1 MAEKIATRAAYGKAL
16 VELAEQEPDLVVL
29 DADLSGSTMTKDF
42 GKAHPER
49 FFDMGIAEANMVGV
63 AAGLA
68 ACGKKTFAN
77 SFAMFAAGRAWEQVR
92 NSVAYPG
99 LNVTIVGSHGGLSVG
114 EDGATHQCIEDLA
127 IMRAIPGMTVLCP
140 CDGNEMREAVKALM
154 AYDGPAYMR
163 LGRLAVETVTDS
175 VEGYHF
181 EIGKGVLLRPGA
193 DVTVVAVGMMV
204 QEAMKAAEYLA
215 QEDIDVRVID
225 MHTIKPLDT
234 EILLAAARETGC
246 IVTSEEANIT
256 GGLGSAVSEYLSG
269 VCPVPVIRHGVGDV
283 FGRSGAAQKVLE
295 AYGLTVD
302 GIVDKVREAISIKNA
317 LMAE

>member
-16 VELAEQEPDLVVL
+16 EELAAQEPNLVVL
-29 DADLSGSTMTKDF
+29 DADLSGSTMTKGF
-42 GKAHPER
+42 GAEHPDR

-68 ACGKKTFAN
+68 TCGKKPFVN

-99 LNVTIVGSHGGLSVG
+99 LNVKVVGSHGGLSVG

-127 IMRAIPGMTVLCP
+127 IMRAIPNMTVLCP
-140 CDGNEMREAVKALM
+140 CDGNEMKQAVKALL
-154 AYDGPAYMR
+154 AYDGPAYLR
-163 LGRLAVETVTDS
+163 LGRLAVETVTDQ
-175 VEGYHF
+175 VEGYEF
-181 EIGKGVLLRPGA
+181 QIGKGVLLRDGQ

-204 QEAMKAAEYLA
+204 QMALTAADILA
-215 QEDIDVRVID
+215 EEGISVRVID

-234 EILLAAARETGC
+234 EILLAAARDTGC
-246 IVTSEEANIT
+246 IVTSEEANIV
-256 GGLGSAVSEYLSG
+256 GGLGSAVSEYLTS
-269 VCPVPVIRHGVGDV
+269 VCPVPVIRHGVEDE

-295 AYGLTVD
+295 AYHLTPA
-302 GIVDKVREAISIKNA
+302 GIADKVRQA
-317 LMAE
+317 LPLKQALTL

>member
-16 VELAEQEPDLVVL
+16 EELAAQEPNLVVL
-29 DADLSGSTMTKDF
+29 DADLSGSTMTKGF
-42 GKAHPER
+42 GAEHPDR

-68 ACGKKTFAN
+68 TCGKKPFVN

-99 LNVTIVGSHGGLSVG
+99 LNVKVVGSHGGLSVG

-127 IMRAIPGMTVLCP
+127 IMRALPNMTVLCP
-140 CDGNEMREAVKALM
+140 CDGNEMKQAVKALL
-154 AYDGPAYMR
+154 AYDGPAYLR
-163 LGRLAVETVTDS
+163 LGRLAVETVTDQ
-175 VEGYHF
+175 VEGYEF
-181 EIGKGVLLRPGA
+181 QIGKGVLLRDGQ

-204 QEAMKAAEYLA
+204 QMALTAADILA
-215 QEDIDVRVID
+215 EEGISVRVID

-234 EILLAAARETGC
+234 EILLAAARDTGC
-246 IVTSEEANIT
+246 IVTSEEANIV
-256 GGLGSAVSEYLSG
+256 GGLGSAVSEYLTS
-269 VCPVPVIRHGVGDV
+269 VCPVPVIRHGVEDE

-295 AYGLTVD
+295 AYHLTPA
-302 GIVDKVREAISIKNA
+302 GIADKVRQA
-317 LMAE
+317 LTLKQALTL

>member
-16 VELAEQEPDLVVL
+16 AELAEQEPDLVVL

-68 ACGKKTFAN
+68 ACGKKPFAN

-154 AYDGPAYMR
+154 AYHGPAYMR

-181 EIGKGVLLRPGA
+181 ELGKGALLRPGG

-204 QEAMKAAEYLA
+204 QEALKAAEYLA

-234 EILLAAARETGC
+234 EMILQAARETGC
-246 IVTSEEANIT
+246 IVTSEEANVV

-269 VCPVPVIRHGVGDV
+269 TCPVPVLRHGVEDI

-295 AYGLTVD
+295 AYKLTVD

-317 LMAE
+317 LTI